1 MDKNFV
7 FFTCTNNLFHKCHRS
22 MDEMPTERTTDAE
35 STEICCGCIQCMLFW
50 PIGLVYDIFSSPCR
64 YTYYK
69 CKK

>member
-1 MDKNFV
+1 
-7 FFTCTNNLFHKCHRS
+7 

-35 STEICCGCIQCMLFW
+35 SSEICCGCVQCMLFW

-64 YTYYK
+64 YTYYR